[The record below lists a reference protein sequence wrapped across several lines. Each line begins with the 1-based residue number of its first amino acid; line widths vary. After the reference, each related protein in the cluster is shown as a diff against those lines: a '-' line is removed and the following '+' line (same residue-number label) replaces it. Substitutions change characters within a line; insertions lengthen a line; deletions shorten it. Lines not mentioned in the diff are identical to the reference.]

1 MTGKLL
7 LRLKKL
13 EDNLNPPDD
22 LAAYLQA
29 GIDRCYRHWCFRRD
43 GQWGTLESD
52 LLEQLG
58 DHVVSAQASLEWL
71 HMHPKASREKRR
83 LMAVSFCLL
92 SKQLAMVKACRSRQ
106 VIMATVREPE
116 PEQWSSLIREA
127 LELLEQSGQPR

>member
-29 GIDRCYRHWCFRRD
+29 GISLRYRHWCFRRD
-43 GQWGTLESD
+43 GQWDKLKAD
-52 LLEQLG
+52 RQEQLA
-58 DHVVSAQASLEWL
+58 DYTASAQASLEWL
-71 HMHPKASREKRR
+71 QTHPKASREKRR

-106 VIMATVREPE
+106 VIMAPVREPE
-116 PEQWSSLIREA
+116 PEQWPSLIREA